1 MAWRSSRAASSA
13 CRSRR
18 RPART
23 FADNARL
30 KAHAAAQ
37 ASGLPALAD
46 DSGLEVRGLGGA
58 PGVHSARWAGP
69 ERDFGRAM
77 ARVRDELISRFG
89 SFERADRSAAF
100 VAVLCLAWPDGDEE
114 LAEGRVEGE
123 LVDPPRGAGGFGYD
137 PMFVPEG
144 QGRTFGEMPAAEKQ
158 ERSHRARA
166 LRRLLAMCFEQRL
179 SRSRRLSAARRAR
192 RRISRAAGRSCA
204 RLPPLTS
211 STARPCSVRPS
222 GRSRNSPLAPVKP
235 SASIRLVGAKL
246 RSARSR
252 ATTTASAVAS

>member
-1 MAWRSSRAASSA
+1 VARRFSEPRLLLASHNPGKLAELEALLAPHGVAIASSRELGLPE
-13 CRSRR
+13 
-18 RPART
+18 PAETGRT

-69 ERDFGRAM
+69 ERDFGKAM
-77 ARVRDELISRFG
+77 ARVRAELSARFG

-100 VAVLCLAWPDGDEE
+100 VAVLCLAWPGGHEE
-114 LAEGRVEGE
+114 LAEGRVQGE

-166 LRRLLAMCFEQRL
+166 LRRLLATCFE
-179 SRSRRLSAARRAR
+179 
-192 RRISRAAGRSCA
+192 
-204 RLPPLTS
+204 PP
-211 STARPCSVRPS
+211 
-222 GRSRNSPLAPVKP
+222 
-235 SASIRLVGAKL
+235 
-246 RSARSR
+246 
-252 ATTTASAVAS
+252 